1 MDEEYNRED
10 FTIRNSNDS
19 LIQAW
24 KKVEKLYGAA
34 AANSSKQMPINNHK
48 KSTFGLSLLSLSGS
62 GVDKENKEIRS
73 SQTSASSSKTSS
85 IEENNEKKTTSLD
98 ELPNVVKL
106 VNKSPEW
113 HKELNSFALNFNGRV
128 TMSSVK
134 NFQIVHDLSTNYI
147 VMQFGKVANNL
158 YTCDYSY
165 PFSALQAFAVAL
177 SSLDDKIGCD

>member
-1 MDEEYNRED
+1 
-10 FTIRNSNDS
+10 
-19 LIQAW
+19 
-24 KKVEKLYGAA
+24 VP
-34 AANSSKQMPINNHK
+34 SSKQIPINNNDKNNNNNYNK
-48 KSTFGLSLLSLSGS
+48 KSSFGLSLLSLSGS

-73 SQTSASSSKTSS
+73 SQTSASSSKTNS
-85 IEENNEKKTTSLD
+85 IEENIEKKPSTALD

-106 VNKSPEW
+106 INKSPEW

-134 NFQIVHDLSTNYI
+134 NFQIVHELSTNYI
-147 VMQFGKVANNL
+147 VMQFGKVANDL

-165 PFSALQAFAVAL
+165 PFCALQAFAVAL